1 MPRITESEKIANEKL
16 QSDYKTLLINKEEQ
30 QRTNEELIIEN
41 GNLLSLNKMAT
52 IARDYA
58 DSIIATVREPMLIL
72 DKNLRVKTANQAFYT
87 FFLVNEKQ
95 TERNLIYNLGN
106 RQWDI
111 PTLRNLLEEILPDK
125 KSFVD
130 FEITHNFPEI
140 GEKQLLLNAREIINI
155 TGSEKLIL
163 LAIEDYTERNEA
175 KRLAASELFNRNLLE
190 NNPDCVKLLNK
201 EGRITFMNNNGMCLM
216 EVDDFKNIENIF
228 WWQMWADKHQDIVIN
243 SVKKAVEGEKIQFQA
258 FQETAKGTPKWWDVI
273 VSSVEIAGE
282 QQILSV
288 SRDITEQVLAR
299 NKNLENEQRHS
310 KELEEKV
317 QQRTLE
323 LSNANELLNTINI
336 EKEKRAAELVI
347 ANKELLHESS
357 EKEKRSAELAI
368 ANKELHFQNEEKEK
382 RADELGI
389 ANKELLAFN
398 YISSHDLQEP
408 LRKIQTFA
416 SLIAENEYEVLSA
429 KGKDYFHR
437 MEDSAKRMQTLIEDL
452 LAYSRTSVPERNF
465 VKTDIKELIE
475 EVVYDIAEL
484 LQQKN
489 VTIKLNDIC
498 EADIIP
504 FQIRQVM
511 NNLITNAIKF
521 TKTNV
526 SPIIEI
532 TCKVDNAANFANEIA
547 VLSIEKLSP
556 KKDYCRITIKDNGI
570 GFHPQYKD
578 KIFEVFQRLHGKKE
592 YAGTGIGLAIVK
604 KIIQNHNGLIT
615 AEGRLEKGATFSL
628 YLPVL

>member
-16 QSDYKTLLINKEEQ
+16 QSDYKTLLLNKEEQ
-30 QRTNEELIIEN
+30 QRLNEELIIEN

-72 DKNLRVKTANQAFYT
+72 DKNLRVKTANQAFYS

-111 PTLRNLLEEILPDK
+111 PILRTLLEEILPDK

-216 EVDDFKNIENIF
+216 EVDDFKNIENKF
-228 WWQMWADKHQDIVIN
+228 WWQIWADKNQDIVIN
-243 SVKKAVEGEKIQFQA
+243 SIKKAVEGEKIQFQA

-299 NKNLENEQRHS
+299 NKNLENEQRHT

-323 LSNANELLNTINI
+323 LSNANELLNTIN
-336 EKEKRAAELVI
+336 L
-347 ANKELLHESS
+347 
-357 EKEKRSAELAI
+357 EKEKRSAELTI
-368 ANKELHFQNEEKEK
+368 ANKELHFQNIEKEK
-382 RADELGI
+382 RADELGV
-389 ANKELLAFN
+389 ANKELQAFN

-416 SLIAENEYEVLSA
+416 SLIAENEYEFLSE

-437 MEDSAKRMQTLIEDL
+437 IENSAKRMQTLIEDL

-465 VKTDIKELIE
+465 VKTDIRKLIE
-475 EVVYDIAEL
+475 EVVYEIADL

-489 VTIKLNDIC
+489 VTIEMKDIC
-498 EADIIP
+498 EAHIIP
-504 FQIRQVM
+504 FQIRQVLT
-511 NNLITNAIKF
+511 NLITNAIKF
-521 TKTNV
+521 TKPNI
-526 SPIIEI
+526 SPLIEI
-532 TCKVDNAANFANEIA
+532 ACKIDNATNFANEIA
-547 VLSIEKLSP
+547 ILSIEKLSAI
-556 KKDYCRITIKDNGI
+556 KDYCRITIKDNGI
-570 GFHPQYKD
+570 GFHPQYKE
-578 KIFEVFQRLHGKKE
+578 KIFEVFQRLHCNKE

-604 KIIQNHNGLIT
+604 KIVHNHNGLIT
-615 AEGRLEKGATFSL
+615 AEGRLEDGATFSL
-628 YLPVL
+628 YLPVH

>member
-16 QSDYKTLLINKEEQ
+16 QSDYKTLLLNKEEQ
-30 QRTNEELIIEN
+30 QRLNEELIIEN

-72 DKNLRVKTANQAFYT
+72 DKNLRVKTANQAFYS

-111 PTLRNLLEEILPDK
+111 PILRTLLEEILPDK

-216 EVDDFKNIENIF
+216 EVDDFKNIENKF
-228 WWQMWADKHQDIVIN
+228 WWQIWADKNQDIVIN

-299 NKNLENEQRHS
+299 NKNLENEQRHT

-317 QQRTLE
+317 QQRTFE

-336 EKEKRAAELVI
+336 EKEKR
-347 ANKELLHESS
+347 
-357 EKEKRSAELAI
+357 SAELTI
-368 ANKELHFQNEEKEK
+368 ANKELHFQNIEKEK
-382 RADELGI
+382 RADELGV
-389 ANKELLAFN
+389 ANKELQAFN

-416 SLIAENEYEVLSA
+416 SLIAENEYEFLSE

-437 MEDSAKRMQTLIEDL
+437 IENSAKRMQTLIEDL

-465 VKTDIKELIE
+465 VKTDIRKLIE
-475 EVVYDIAEL
+475 EVVYEIADL

-489 VTIKLNDIC
+489 VTIEMKDIC

-504 FQIRQVM
+504 FQIRQVLT
-511 NNLITNAIKF
+511 NLITNAIKF
-521 TKTNV
+521 SKPNI
-526 SPIIEI
+526 SPLIEI
-532 TCKVDNAANFANEIA
+532 ACKIDNATNFANEIA
-547 VLSIEKLSP
+547 ILSIEKLSAI
-556 KKDYCRITIKDNGI
+556 KDYCRITIKDNGI
-570 GFHPQYKD
+570 GFHPQYKE

-604 KIIQNHNGLIT
+604 KIVHNHNGLIT
-615 AEGRLEKGATFSL
+615 AEGRMQHPATFSL
-628 YLPVL
+628 YLPVH